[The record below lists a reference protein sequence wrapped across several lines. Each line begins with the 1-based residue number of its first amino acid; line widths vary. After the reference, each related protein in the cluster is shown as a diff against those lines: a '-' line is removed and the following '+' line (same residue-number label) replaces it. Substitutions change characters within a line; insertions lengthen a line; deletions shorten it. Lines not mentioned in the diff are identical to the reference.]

1 MERRQRVIGVT
12 NRKGGVGKS
21 TIATH
26 IAGGLGTKG
35 LRVGVV
41 DTDSQGNASM
51 MLGMERRDDLH
62 ALLADNARLEDVVQ
76 HIPKEKYSL
85 PDNPS
90 LGELY
95 LISSADKTARIP
107 YEIDPT
113 QVFILLETIDDFID
127 QYDLDTVIIDTAPT
141 LSVFDGA
148 IYMCIDGFLYVTE
161 CEKYSLDGVEKA
173 VQQMLGFSKSRQR
186 YLGHGSNVIGI
197 VPNKMSPRTVLHR
210 HNIAELGHVF
220 GDLTWSP
227 VTLRI
232 AWASA
237 QNLDELVYTFEPT
250 SQAAADAWEL
260 TDKAYEVIKSWLIKT
275 TE

>member
-1 MERRQRVIGVT
+1 MARQQRVIGVT

-26 IAGGLGTKG
+26 VAAGLATKG
-35 LRVGVV
+35 LCVGVV

-51 MLGMERRDDLH
+51 MLGMERRDDLYE
-62 ALLADNARLEDVVQ
+62 LLVDGKQLSDAVQ
-76 HIPKEKYSL
+76 HIPGSQYSTS
-85 PDNPS
+85 DNPS
-90 LGELY
+90 LGELF
-95 LISSADKTARIP
+95 LISSADKTAKIP
-107 YEIDPT
+107 YDLDPS
-113 QVFILLETIDDFID
+113 QVFTLLEAIDDFIE

-161 CEKYSLDGVEKA
+161 CEKYSLDGVQKA
-173 VQQMLGFSKSRQR
+173 VQQMLGFSRSRER
-186 YLGHGSNVIGI
+186 YLGHGSEVIGI
-197 VPNKMSPRTVLHR
+197 VPNKMSARTVLHR
-210 HNIAELGHVF
+210 HNIAQLGQAF
-220 GDLTWSP
+220 IGLTWSP

-250 SQAAADAWEL
+250 SQAAADAWAL
-260 TDKAYEVIKSWLIKT
+260 TDRAYEALQQWQIKT
-275 TE
+275 TG